1 MSGLGR
7 RFSSAYE
14 GPEPPAWTAHLEYSA
29 RILRLAGFEI
39 EDKAL
44 LARVEREDHERKNAT
59 PRDRRRTLPDF
70 RKHPPRT
77 EAALF
82 AVDFSR
88 RFKFT
93 ENADIRLERFRV
105 FPNGVSFQL
114 VGRQP
119 GPEEGQGIATGN
131 ENVNLS
137 GRMRPGQ
144 QHRIRLVVSV
154 DPRHG
159 SYGFH
164 GGTTLHNAAEV
175 SEFPDDPESFW
186 LAGGSDR
193 RGLTREGDV
202 EFAASYFLSP
212 APTKGTV
219 IFTIGYP
226 EFDIEPTSISLS
238 ASKFALKTD

>member
-14 GPEPPAWTAHLEYSA
+14 GPEPPVWTAHLEYSA

-44 LARVEREDHERKNAT
+44 LARVEREDQERKNLT
-59 PRDRRRTLPDF
+59 PRDRRRTLPEF
-70 RKHPPRT
+70 RKHPPQA
-77 EAALF
+77 EEALF
-82 AVDFSR
+82 ALDFSR

-93 ENADIRLERFRV
+93 QNVDIRLEHFRV
-105 FPNGVSFQL
+105 FANGVSFEL

-119 GPEEGQGIATGN
+119 CPEEGQGIAIGN

-137 GRMRPGQ
+137 GRIRPGK

-193 RGLTREGDV
+193 RGPNQEGDV

-212 APTKGTV
+212 APTKGTL

-226 EFDIEPTSISLS
+226 EFEMEPTSISLS